1 MIRDLRVY
9 LESMGGANRIAY
21 YRDEKG
27 LEVDVILELVDGPD
41 KFLRDAMRPGD
52 RAADG
57 DSPGP
62 VLKAWTTCSGR

>member
-27 LEVDVILELVDGPD
+27 LEVDVIPVSYTHLTLPTI
-41 KFLRDAMRPGD
+41 LR
-52 RAADG
+52 
-57 DSPGP
+57 
-62 VLKAWTTCSGR
+62 V

>member
-9 LESMGGANRIAY
+9 LESMGGTNRIAY

-41 KFLRDAMRPGD
+41 KFLRNAIRPGD
-52 RAADG
+52 RAA
-57 DSPGP
+57 
-62 VLKAWTTCSGR
+62 L